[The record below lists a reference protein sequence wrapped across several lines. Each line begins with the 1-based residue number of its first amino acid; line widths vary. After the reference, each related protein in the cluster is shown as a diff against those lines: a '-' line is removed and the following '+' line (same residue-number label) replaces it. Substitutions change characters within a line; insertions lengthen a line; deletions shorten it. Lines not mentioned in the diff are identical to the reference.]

1 MISTSRSELV
11 LITGASGHVGSATL
25 LHLLRAG
32 YMVRAAVRSQD
43 KAAKILARARIQQ
56 ALAANSS
63 HVEVSTGRSGQL
75 TFVVVPDITAP
86 GAYDEAARGTTL
98 IIHIASPLVTGDE
111 VLLARHNEYFIRP
124 AVRGTLSMLEAAQRA
139 GTVRRVVI
147 TSSIV
152 SLVPVDRME
161 GTTAAENT
169 TPVRPCDRV
178 PFPDEPYT
186 SEFAAY
192 AASKV
197 ASLSRAE
204 AWVARER
211 PAFDVVYLHPSFV
224 LGRNDAAT
232 TPAQA
237 VRGTNAVVLAMLL
250 GKRFGPYAGATV
262 HVDDVAAA
270 HVIALERDRVPGNR
284 SYVLSDP
291 RPTTWNDA
299 RDIARRRFPDAVE
312 SRLLVAKGS
321 VDTTPLPVDASLT
334 EEVFGFKFASFEEQ
348 VVSTVSHFLDLR
360 IQQKAAAA
368 HARGKMI
375 RVKETVMQV
384 RANA

>member
-11 LITGASGHVGSATL
+11 LITGATGHVGSATL

-56 ALAANSS
+56 ALAANGSR
-63 HVEVSTGRSGQL
+63 VEASTGRSSQL

-111 VLLARHNEYFIRP
+111 VPLARHNEYFIRP

-368 HARGKMI
+368 HARGKAV
-375 RVKETVMQV
+375 RVQETVMQV

>member
-1 MISTSRSELV
+1 MITTSRSELV
-11 LITGASGHVGSATL
+11 LITGATGHVGSATL

-32 YMVRAAVRSQD
+32 YMVRAAVRSED
-43 KAAKILARARIQQ
+43 KATKILARPRIQQ
-56 ALAANSS
+56 ALAANS
-63 HVEVSTGRSGQL
+63 HIEAITGRSQL
-75 TFVVVPDITAP
+75 SFVVVPDITAP

-98 IIHIASPLVTGDE
+98 VIHIASPLVTGDE
-111 VLLARHNEYFIRP
+111 VPLARHNEYFIRP
-124 AVRGTLSMLEAAQRA
+124 AVRGTLGMLEAAHRA

-161 GTTAAENT
+161 GTTATENT

-178 PFPDEPYT
+178 PFPEEPYT

-197 ASLSRAE
+197 ASLARAE
-204 AWVARER
+204 AWLCQIGRTR
-211 PAFDVVYLHPSFV
+211 GIPA
-224 LGRNDAAT
+224 
-232 TPAQA
+232 
-237 VRGTNAVVLAMLL
+237 
-250 GKRFGPYAGATV
+250 
-262 HVDDVAAA
+262 
-270 HVIALERDRVPGNR
+270 ALERDRVPGNR

-299 RDIARRRFPDAVE
+299 RDIARRRFPEAVE

-360 IQQKAAAA
+360 MQQKAAAA
-368 HARGKMI
+368 LARGKTV
-375 RVKETVMQV
+375 RVKEAMMQV